1 MKKTV
6 RIASVK
12 RTATERVSYATYT
25 KDVTF
30 ADWTLSNGVTVSI
43 MRHVV
48 TIYNGD
54 VYKSIVLM
62 PIRGINKS
70 YSEVALALNT
80 VKKAAQVSFPGWDI
94 NIQL

>member
-1 MKKTV
+1 MKTIK
-6 RIASVK
+6 IASVK
-12 RTATERVSYATYT
+12 RTETERVSYTTY
-25 KDVTF
+25 KKEVTF

-62 PIRGINKS
+62 PIRGTNKG

-80 VKKAAQVSFPGWDI
+80 VKKAAQVSFPGWKIDI
-94 NIQL
+94 HL

>member
-1 MKKTV
+1 MKTV

-12 RTATERVSYATYT
+12 RTATERVSYTTYT
-25 KDVTF
+25 KNVTF

-80 VKKAAQVSFPGWDI
+80 VKKAAQVSFPGWKIDI
-94 NIQL
+94 HL